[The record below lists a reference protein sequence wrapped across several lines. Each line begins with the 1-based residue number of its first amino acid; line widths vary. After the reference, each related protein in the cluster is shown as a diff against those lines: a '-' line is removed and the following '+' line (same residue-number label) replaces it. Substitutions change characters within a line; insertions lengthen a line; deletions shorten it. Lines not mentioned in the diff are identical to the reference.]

1 MWKWH
6 IKYFIMEK
14 LLKFD
19 FEEERLMENYS
30 ADKIR
35 NIALFGHVGS
45 GKTTL
50 AEAILFYTK
59 AVSRQGRITDG
70 NTTMDYDPE
79 EIKRQMSV
87 SLSVACCEY
96 KGSKINIIDTPGDF
110 DFLGEEMS
118 GIRIADSGVIM
129 ISAKG
134 GTSVGSQKAVR
145 LLDDKKV
152 PYLFFVNRMDEPN
165 ADFEGVVSRMT
176 DRYGDSVI
184 PLSFPIMKDGKM
196 TGIVD
201 VMNRKAFS
209 INEKTG
215 AFEEFEL
222 PSEYT
227 DRVDELQDRVNQV
240 VAVADENLMEKYFS
254 GEPFTEDEFRHG
266 VHVGFREGKLHPV
279 YCGSAFMNW
288 GIDFLLNC
296 IAKDTPP
303 AGKKPALTATLPSGG
318 TQEITCKIE
327 EPMAA
332 FIFKTISDP
341 FVGKI
346 SIFKVNA
353 GTLRANSTVY
363 NATKG
368 REERIGG
375 LFFLRGKEQI
385 ATDKVTAGDIGA
397 ASKLVDAD
405 TNDTLCDRARILEMP
420 KIKFPSTCLS
430 KSIVPKKKGD
440 EDKIMTGLAK
450 LADGARCFRVETDP
464 ETKQMVLSGIGDM
477 QLNVLVSQLK
487 TRYNI
492 DCDLEPLKVPY
503 RETIRKKVKVQGK
516 HKKQSGGHGQ
526 YGDVWIEF
534 EPNPESE
541 ALVFEEKVFGGAV
554 PKNFFPAVE
563 KGLQESVQSGIL
575 AGYPVVNLKATL
587 VDGSYHDVDS
597 SEMAFKIA
605 ANLAF
610 KAGMAAADP
619 IILEPISKAEIHV
632 PEDKQ
637 GDIMGD
643 LNKRRARIV
652 GIDADDQGSVIHCAV
667 PSAEMLDYATDL
679 KSMTQGRG
687 WFVLSHARYEPAP
700 NDVAQKVIA
709 AAKAEQE

>member
-1 MWKWH
+1 
-6 IKYFIMEK
+6 MEI
-14 LLKFD
+14 
-19 FEEERLMENYS
+19 YS

-50 AEAILFYTK
+50 AEAILYYTK
-59 AVSRQGRITDG
+59 AINRQGKIVDG
-70 NTTMDYDPE
+70 NTTLDYDPE

-134 GTSVGSQKAVR
+134 GTSVGSEKAIR
-145 LLDDKKV
+145 LLNGKKV
-152 PYLFFVNRMDEPN
+152 PFLFFMNRMDEPN
-165 ADFEGVVSRMT
+165 ADFEAVAARMME
-176 DRYGDSVI
+176 RYGSSVI
-184 PLSFPIMKDGKM
+184 PLSFPIMKDGQM

-209 INEKTG
+209 IDKATGKFIEYPLPEEYNE
-215 AFEEFEL
+215 
-222 PSEYT
+222 
-227 DRVDELQDRVNQV
+227 RVDELQNKVNEV
-240 VAVADENLMEKYFS
+240 VAEADDALMEKFFA

-266 VHVGFREGKLHPV
+266 VHAGFREGKLHPI
-279 YCGSAFMNW
+279 YCGSAYMNW

-296 IAKDTPP
+296 ISKDTPP
-303 AGKKPALTATLPSGG
+303 AGKKPALEATLPDGS
-318 TQEITCKIE
+318 TQMVGCSIDD
-327 EPMAA
+327 PLAA
-332 FIFKTISDP
+332 FIFKTITDP

-368 REERIGG
+368 KDERIGG
-375 LFFLRGKEQI
+375 LFYLRGKEQI

-397 ASKLVDAD
+397 AAKLANSD
-405 TNDTLCDRARILEMP
+405 TNDTLCDKARILEMP
-420 KIKFPSTCLS
+420 KIKFPTPVLS
-430 KSIVPKKKGD
+430 KSIVPDKKGE
-440 EDKIMTGLAK
+440 EDKIITGLTK
-450 LADGARCFRVETDP
+450 LADEDRCFKVETNP
-464 ETKQMVLSGIGDM
+464 ETKQMVLSGLGDM
-477 QLNVLVSQLK
+477 QLKVLISKLKSVYNVNCTLDAP
-487 TRYNI
+487 R
-492 DCDLEPLKVPY
+492 VPY
-503 RETIRKKVKVQGK
+503 REAIRKKVKVQGK

-526 YGDVWIEF
+526 YGDVWVEF
-534 EPNPESE
+534 EPNYDSE
-541 ALVFEEKVFGGAV
+541 ELVFEEKVFGGAV
-554 PKNFFPAVE
+554 PKNYFPAVE
-563 KGLQESVQSGIL
+563 KGLQDSVKKGVL

-587 VDGSYHDVDS
+587 VDGSYHPVDS

-610 KAGMAAADP
+610 KAGMTAASP
-619 IILEPISKAEIHV
+619 VLLEPISKVEVHI

-643 LNKRRARIV
+643 MNKRRGRIM
-652 GIDADDQGSVIHCAV
+652 GIDADEFGSVVNAEV
-667 PSAEMLDYATDL
+667 PTAEMLEYATDL

-687 WFVLSHARYEPAP
+687 WFAMEHVRYEPAP
-700 NDVAQKVIA
+700 DEIAQKVIA
-709 AAKAEQE
+709 EAKVEEDS

>member
-1 MWKWH
+1 
-6 IKYFIMEK
+6 MEK
-14 LLKFD
+14 
-19 FEEERLMENYS
+19 YS

-50 AEAILFYTK
+50 AEAILYYTK
-59 AVSRQGRITDG
+59 AINRQGRINDG
-70 NTTMDYDPE
+70 NTTLDYDPE

-87 SLSVACCEY
+87 GLSVACCEY

-134 GTSVGSQKAVR
+134 GTSVGSEKAIR
-145 LLDDKKV
+145 LLNGKKV
-152 PYLFFVNRMDEPN
+152 PFLFFMNRMDEPN
-165 ADFEGVVSRMT
+165 ADFEAVASRMME
-176 DRYGDSVI
+176 RYGSSVI
-184 PLSFPIMKDGKM
+184 PLSFPIMEDGKM

-209 INEKTG
+209 IDKATG
-215 AFEEFEL
+215 KFVEYPLPEE
-222 PSEYT
+222 YNA
-227 DRVDELQDRVNQV
+227 RVDELQEKVNEV
-240 VAVADENLMEKYFS
+240 VAEADEELMEKYFA
-254 GEPFTEDEFRHG
+254 GEKFTEDEFRHG
-266 VHVGFREGKLHPV
+266 VHAGFREGKLHPI
-279 YCGSAFMNW
+279 YCGSAYMNW

-296 IAKDTPP
+296 ISKDTPP
-303 AGKKPALTATLPSGG
+303 AGKKPALEATLPDGS
-318 TQEITCKIE
+318 TQPLACSIDD
-327 EPMAA
+327 PLAA
-332 FIFKTISDP
+332 FCFKTISDP

-368 REERIGG
+368 KDERIGG
-375 LFFLRGKEQI
+375 LFYLKGKEQI
-385 ATDKVTAGDIGA
+385 TTDCITAGDIGA
-397 ASKLVDAD
+397 ASKLSNTD
-405 TNDTLCDRARILEMP
+405 TNDTICDRARILELP
-420 KIKFPSTCLS
+420 KIKFPQPCLS
-430 KSIVPKKKGD
+430 KSIVPTKKGD
-440 EDKIMTGLAK
+440 EDKIISGLTK
-450 LADGARCFRVETDP
+450 LADEDHCFTVETNP

-477 QLNVLVSQLK
+477 QLKVLVSQLK
-487 TRYNI
+487 NKYNV
-492 DCDLEPLKVPY
+492 DCELGEPKVPY
-503 RETIRKKVKVQGK
+503 REAIRKKVKVQGK

-534 EPNPESE
+534 EPNAETE
-541 ALVFEEKVFGGAV
+541 DLVFEEKVFGGAV

-563 KGLQESVQSGIL
+563 KGLQESVKKGIL

-610 KAGMAAADP
+610 KAGMAAANP
-619 IILEPISKAEIHV
+619 VLLEPISKVEVHI

-643 LNKRRARIV
+643 LNKRRGRIM
-652 GIDADDQGSVIHCAV
+652 GIDADELGSVVNAEV
-667 PSAEMLDYATDL
+667 PTAEMLEYATDL

-687 WFVLSHARYEPAP
+687 WFAMSHVRYEAAP
-700 NDVAQKVIA
+700 PEVADKVIA
-709 AAKAEQE
+709 ASNVEEE

>member
-397 ASKLVDAD
+397 ASKLADAD

-450 LADGARCFRVETDP
+450 LADGDRCFRVETDP

-487 TRYNI
+487 ARYNI
-492 DCDLEPLKVPY
+492 DCELEPLKVPY

-534 EPNPESE
+534 EPSDSE
-541 ALVFEEKVFGGAV
+541 ELIFEEKVFGGAV
-554 PKNFFPAVE
+554 PKNFFPAVQ
-563 KGLQESVQSGIL
+563 KGLEEAVKKGVL

-605 ANLAF
+605 ASLAF
-610 KAGMAAADP
+610 KAGMEAGNP
-619 IILEPISKAEIHV
+619 MLLEPYSTVGVHI

-643 LNKRRARIV
+643 MSKRRGRIMGYGTDEDGATV
-652 GIDADDQGSVIHCAV
+652 VSCEV
-667 PSAEMLDYATDL
+667 PTAEMANYATDL

-687 WFVLSHARYEPAP
+687 WFTIEHVRYEMAP
-700 NDVAQKVIA
+700 PEVAEKVIA
-709 AAKAEQE
+709 ESKAEED

>member
-1 MWKWH
+1 
-6 IKYFIMEK
+6 
-14 LLKFD
+14 
-19 FEEERLMENYS
+19 MENYS

-59 AVSRQGRITDG
+59 AINRQGRINDG
-70 NTTMDYDPE
+70 NTTLDYDPE

-134 GTSVGSQKAVR
+134 GTSVGSEKAIR
-145 LLDDKKV
+145 LLNGKKV
-152 PYLFFVNRMDEPN
+152 PFLFFMNRMDEPN
-165 ADFEGVVSRMT
+165 ADFEAVAARMME
-176 DRYGDSVI
+176 RYGPSVI
-184 PLSFPIMKDGKM
+184 PLSFPIMEDGKM

-209 INEKTG
+209 IDKATGKFIEYPLPEQYNE
-215 AFEEFEL
+215 
-222 PSEYT
+222 
-227 DRVDELQDRVNQV
+227 RVDELQEKVNEV
-240 VAVADENLMEKYFS
+240 VAEADDALMEKFFA
-254 GEPFTEDEFRHG
+254 GEKFTEDEFRHG
-266 VHVGFREGKLHPV
+266 VHAGFREGKLHPI
-279 YCGSAFMNW
+279 YCGSAYMNW
-288 GIDFLLNC
+288 GVDFLLNC
-296 IAKDTPP
+296 ISKDTPP
-303 AGKKPALTATLPSGG
+303 AGKKPALEATLPDGS
-318 TQEITCKIE
+318 TQMVSCSIDD
-327 EPMAA
+327 PLAA
-332 FIFKTISDP
+332 FCFKTISDP

-368 REERIGG
+368 KDERIGG
-375 LFFLRGKEQI
+375 LFFLKGKEQI
-385 ATDKVTAGDIGA
+385 TTDCITAGDIGA
-397 ASKLVDAD
+397 ASKLANTD
-405 TNDTLCDRARILEMP
+405 TNDTICDRARILEMP
-420 KIKFPSTCLS
+420 KIKFPQPCLS
-430 KSIVPKKKGD
+430 KSIVPLKKGD
-440 EDKIMTGLAK
+440 EDKIISGLSK
-450 LADGARCFRVETDP
+450 LADEDHCFTVETNP

-477 QLNVLVSQLK
+477 QLKVLVSQLK
-487 TRYNI
+487 NKYNVE
-492 DCDLEPLKVPY
+492 CELAEPKVPY
-503 RETIRKKVKVQGK
+503 REAIRKKVKVQGK

-534 EPNPESE
+534 EPNPKSE
-541 ALVFEEKVFGGAV
+541 DLVFEEKVFGGAV

-563 KGLQESVQSGIL
+563 KGLQESIKKGVL

-610 KAGMAAADP
+610 KAGMTQGNP
-619 IILEPISKAEIHV
+619 VLLEPISKVEVHI
-632 PEDKQ
+632 PEEKQ

-643 LNKRRARIV
+643 LNKRRGRIM
-652 GIDADDQGSVIHCAV
+652 GIDADELGSVVNAEV
-667 PSAEMLDYATDL
+667 PTAEMLDYATDL

-687 WFVLSHARYEPAP
+687 WFAMSHVRYEAAP
-700 NDVAQKVIA
+700 PEVAEKVIA
-709 AAKAEQE
+709 ASNVEEE

>member
-1 MWKWH
+1 
-6 IKYFIMEK
+6 
-14 LLKFD
+14 
-19 FEEERLMENYS
+19 MENYS

-50 AEAILFYTK
+50 AEAILYYTK
-59 AVSRQGRITDG
+59 AINRQGRISDG
-70 NTTMDYDPE
+70 NTTLDYDPE

-87 SLSVACCEY
+87 GLSVACCEY

-134 GTSVGSQKAVR
+134 GTSVGSEKAIR
-145 LLDDKKV
+145 LLNGKKV
-152 PYLFFVNRMDEPN
+152 PFLFFMNRMDEPN
-165 ADFEGVVSRMT
+165 ADFEAVAARMME
-176 DRYGDSVI
+176 RYGSSVI
-184 PLSFPIMKDGKM
+184 PLSFPIMEDGKM

-209 INEKTG
+209 IDKATGKFVEYPLPEKYN
-215 AFEEFEL
+215 A
-222 PSEYT
+222 
-227 DRVDELQDRVNQV
+227 RVDELQEKVNEV
-240 VAVADENLMEKYFS
+240 VAEADDELMEKFFA
-254 GEPFTEDEFRHG
+254 GEKFTEDEFRHG
-266 VHVGFREGKLHPV
+266 VHAGFREGKLHPI
-279 YCGSAFMNW
+279 YCGSAYMNW
-288 GIDFLLNC
+288 GVDFLLNC
-296 IAKDTPP
+296 ISKDTPP
-303 AGKKPALTATLPSGG
+303 AGKKPALEATLPDGS
-318 TQEITCKIE
+318 TQMVSCSIDD
-327 EPMAA
+327 PLAA
-332 FIFKTISDP
+332 FCFKTISDP

-368 REERIGG
+368 KDERIGG
-375 LFFLRGKEQI
+375 LFFLKGKEQI
-385 ATDKVTAGDIGA
+385 STDCITAGDIGA
-397 ASKLVDAD
+397 ASKLSNTD
-405 TNDTLCDRARILEMP
+405 TNDTICDRARILEMP
-420 KIKFPSTCLS
+420 KIKFPQPCLS
-430 KSIVPKKKGD
+430 KSIVPTKKGD
-440 EDKIMTGLAK
+440 EDKIISGLTK
-450 LADGARCFRVETDP
+450 LADEDHCFTVETNP

-477 QLNVLVSQLK
+477 QLKVLVSQLK
-487 TRYNI
+487 NKYNV
-492 DCDLEPLKVPY
+492 DCELGEPKVPY
-503 RETIRKKVKVQGK
+503 REAIRKKVKVQGK

-534 EPNPESE
+534 EPNAETE
-541 ALVFEEKVFGGAV
+541 DLVFEEKVFGGAV

-563 KGLQESVQSGIL
+563 KGLQESVKKGIL

-610 KAGMAAADP
+610 KAGMAAANP
-619 IILEPISKAEIHV
+619 VLLEPISKVEVHI

-643 LNKRRARIV
+643 LNKRRGRIM
-652 GIDADDQGSVIHCAV
+652 GIDADELGSVVNAEV
-667 PSAEMLDYATDL
+667 PTAEMLEYATDL

-687 WFVLSHARYEPAP
+687 WFAMSHVRYEAAP
-700 NDVAQKVIA
+700 PEVAEKVIA
-709 AAKAEQE
+709 SSNVEEE

>member
-1 MWKWH
+1 
-6 IKYFIMEK
+6 
-14 LLKFD
+14 
-19 FEEERLMENYS
+19 MENYS

-50 AEAILFYTK
+50 AEAILYYTK
-59 AVSRQGRITDG
+59 AINRQGRINDG
-70 NTTMDYDPE
+70 NTTLDYDPE

-87 SLSVACCEY
+87 GLSVACCEY

-134 GTSVGSQKAVR
+134 GTSVGSEKAIR
-145 LLDDKKV
+145 LLNGKKV
-152 PYLFFVNRMDEPN
+152 PFLFFMNRMDEPN
-165 ADFEGVVSRMT
+165 ADFEAVAARMME
-176 DRYGDSVI
+176 RYGSSVI
-184 PLSFPIMKDGKM
+184 PLSFPIMEDGKM

-209 INEKTG
+209 IDKATG
-215 AFEEFEL
+215 KFVEYPL
-222 PSEYT
+222 PEQYNA
-227 DRVDELQDRVNQV
+227 RVDELQEKVNEV
-240 VAVADENLMEKYFS
+240 VAEADDELMEKFFA
-254 GEPFTEDEFRHG
+254 GEKFTEDEFRHG
-266 VHVGFREGKLHPV
+266 VHAGFREGKLHPI
-279 YCGSAFMNW
+279 YCGSAYMNW
-288 GIDFLLNC
+288 GVDFLLNC
-296 IAKDTPP
+296 ISKDTPP
-303 AGKKPALTATLPSGG
+303 AGKKPALEATLPDGS
-318 TQEITCKIE
+318 TQMVSCSIDD
-327 EPMAA
+327 PLAA
-332 FIFKTISDP
+332 FCFKTISDP

-368 REERIGG
+368 KDERIGG
-375 LFFLRGKEQI
+375 LFFLKGKEQI
-385 ATDKVTAGDIGA
+385 STDCITAGDIGA
-397 ASKLVDAD
+397 ASKLSNTD
-405 TNDTLCDRARILEMP
+405 TNDTICDRARILEMP
-420 KIKFPSTCLS
+420 KIKFPHPCLS
-430 KSIVPKKKGD
+430 KSIVPAKKGD
-440 EDKIMTGLAK
+440 EDKIISGLTK
-450 LADGARCFRVETDP
+450 LADEDHCFTVETNP

-477 QLNVLVSQLK
+477 QLKVLVSQLK
-487 TRYNI
+487 NKYNV
-492 DCDLEPLKVPY
+492 DCELGEPKVPY
-503 RETIRKKVKVQGK
+503 REAIRKKVKVQGK

-534 EPNPESE
+534 EPNAETE
-541 ALVFEEKVFGGAV
+541 DLVFEEKVFGGAV

-563 KGLQESVQSGIL
+563 KGLQESVKKGIL

-610 KAGMAAADP
+610 KAGMAAANP
-619 IILEPISKAEIHV
+619 VLLEPISKVEVHI

-643 LNKRRARIV
+643 LNKRRGRIM
-652 GIDADDQGSVIHCAV
+652 GIDADELGSVVNAEV
-667 PSAEMLDYATDL
+667 PTAEMLEYATDL

-687 WFVLSHARYEPAP
+687 WFAMSHVRYEAAP
-700 NDVAQKVIA
+700 PEVAEKVIA
-709 AAKAEQE
+709 SSNVEEE

>member
-1 MWKWH
+1 
-6 IKYFIMEK
+6 
-14 LLKFD
+14 
-19 FEEERLMENYS
+19 MENYS

-50 AEAILFYTK
+50 AEAILYYTK
-59 AVSRQGRITDG
+59 AINRQGRINDG
-70 NTTMDYDPE
+70 NTTLDYDPE

-87 SLSVACCEY
+87 GLSVACCEY

-134 GTSVGSQKAVR
+134 GTSVGSEKAIR
-145 LLDDKKV
+145 LLNGKKV
-152 PYLFFVNRMDEPN
+152 PFLFFMNRMDEPN
-165 ADFEGVVSRMT
+165 ADFEAVAARMME
-176 DRYGDSVI
+176 RYGPSVI
-184 PLSFPIMKDGKM
+184 PLSFPIMEDGKM

-209 INEKTG
+209 IDKATGKFVEYPLPEKYN
-215 AFEEFEL
+215 A
-222 PSEYT
+222 
-227 DRVDELQDRVNQV
+227 RVDELQEKVNEV
-240 VAVADENLMEKYFS
+240 VAEADDELMEKFFA
-254 GEPFTEDEFRHG
+254 GEKFTEDEFRHG
-266 VHVGFREGKLHPV
+266 VHAGFREGKLHPI
-279 YCGSAFMNW
+279 YCGSAYMNW
-288 GIDFLLNC
+288 GVDFLLNC
-296 IAKDTPP
+296 ISKDTPP
-303 AGKKPALTATLPSGG
+303 AGKKPALEATLPDGS
-318 TQEITCKIE
+318 TQMVSCSIDD
-327 EPMAA
+327 PLAA
-332 FIFKTISDP
+332 FCFKTISDP

-368 REERIGG
+368 KDERIGG
-375 LFFLRGKEQI
+375 LFFLKGKEQI
-385 ATDKVTAGDIGA
+385 STDCITAGDIGA
-397 ASKLVDAD
+397 ASKLSNTD
-405 TNDTLCDRARILEMP
+405 TNDTICDRARILEMP
-420 KIKFPSTCLS
+420 KIKFPQPCLS
-430 KSIVPKKKGD
+430 KSIVPTKKGD
-440 EDKIMTGLAK
+440 EDKIISGLTK
-450 LADGARCFRVETDP
+450 LADEDHCFTVETNP

-477 QLNVLVSQLK
+477 QLKVLVSQLK
-487 TRYNI
+487 NKYNV
-492 DCDLEPLKVPY
+492 DCELGEPKVPY
-503 RETIRKKVKVQGK
+503 REAIRKKVKVQGK

-534 EPNPESE
+534 EPNAETE
-541 ALVFEEKVFGGAV
+541 DLVFEEKVFGGAV

-563 KGLQESVQSGIL
+563 KGLQESVKKGIL

-610 KAGMAAADP
+610 KAGMAAANP
-619 IILEPISKAEIHV
+619 VLLEPISKVEVHI

-643 LNKRRARIV
+643 LNKRRGRIM
-652 GIDADDQGSVIHCAV
+652 GIDADELGSVVNAEV
-667 PSAEMLDYATDL
+667 PTAEMLEYATDL

-687 WFVLSHARYEPAP
+687 WFAMSHVRYEAAP
-700 NDVAQKVIA
+700 PEVAEKVIA
-709 AAKAEQE
+709 SSNVEEE

>member
-1 MWKWH
+1 
-6 IKYFIMEK
+6 
-14 LLKFD
+14 
-19 FEEERLMENYS
+19 MENYS

-50 AEAILFYTK
+50 AEAILYYTK
-59 AVSRQGRITDG
+59 AINRQGRINDG
-70 NTTMDYDPE
+70 NTTLDYDPE

-87 SLSVACCEY
+87 GLSVACCEY

-134 GTSVGSQKAVR
+134 GTSVGSEKAIR
-145 LLDDKKV
+145 LLNGKKV
-152 PYLFFVNRMDEPN
+152 PFLFFMNRMDEPN
-165 ADFEGVVSRMT
+165 ADFEAVAARMME
-176 DRYGDSVI
+176 RYGSSVI
-184 PLSFPIMKDGKM
+184 PLSFPIMEDGKM

-209 INEKTG
+209 IDKATGKFVEYPLPEQYNE
-215 AFEEFEL
+215 
-222 PSEYT
+222 
-227 DRVDELQDRVNQV
+227 RVDELQEKVNEV
-240 VAVADENLMEKYFS
+240 VAEADDELMEKFFA
-254 GEPFTEDEFRHG
+254 GEKFTEDEFRHG
-266 VHVGFREGKLHPV
+266 VHAGFREGKLHPI
-279 YCGSAFMNW
+279 YCGSAYMNW

-296 IAKDTPP
+296 ISKDTPP
-303 AGKKPALTATLPSGG
+303 AGKKPALEATLPDGS
-318 TQEITCKIE
+318 TRPLACSIDD
-327 EPMAA
+327 PLAA
-332 FIFKTISDP
+332 FCFKTISDP

-368 REERIGG
+368 KDERIGG
-375 LFFLRGKEQI
+375 LFFLKGKEQI
-385 ATDKVTAGDIGA
+385 STDCITAGDIGA
-397 ASKLVDAD
+397 ASKLSNTD
-405 TNDTLCDRARILEMP
+405 TNDTICDRARIVELP
-420 KIKFPSTCLS
+420 KIKFPQPCLS
-430 KSIVPKKKGD
+430 KSIVPTKKGD
-440 EDKIMTGLAK
+440 EDKIISGLTK
-450 LADGARCFRVETDP
+450 LADEDHCFTVETNP

-477 QLNVLVSQLK
+477 QLKVLVSQLK
-487 TRYNI
+487 NKYNV
-492 DCDLEPLKVPY
+492 DCELGEPKVPY
-503 RETIRKKVKVQGK
+503 REAIRKKVKVQGK

-534 EPNPESE
+534 EPNAETE
-541 ALVFEEKVFGGAV
+541 DLVFEEKVFGGAV

-563 KGLQESVQSGIL
+563 KGLQESVKKGIL

-610 KAGMAAADP
+610 KAGMAAANP
-619 IILEPISKAEIHV
+619 VLLEPISKVEVHI

-643 LNKRRARIV
+643 LNKRRGRIM
-652 GIDADDQGSVIHCAV
+652 GIDADELGSVVNAEV
-667 PSAEMLDYATDL
+667 PTAEMLEYATDL

-687 WFVLSHARYEPAP
+687 WFAMSHVRYEAAP
-700 NDVAQKVIA
+700 PEVADKVIA
-709 AAKAEQE
+709 SSNVEEE

>member
-1 MWKWH
+1 
-6 IKYFIMEK
+6 MEK
-14 LLKFD
+14 
-19 FEEERLMENYS
+19 YS

-50 AEAILFYTK
+50 AEAILYYTK
-59 AVSRQGRITDG
+59 AINRQGRINDG
-70 NTTMDYDPE
+70 NTTLDYDPE

-87 SLSVACCEY
+87 GLSVACCEY

-134 GTSVGSQKAVR
+134 GTSVGSEKAIR
-145 LLDDKKV
+145 LLNGKKV
-152 PYLFFVNRMDEPN
+152 PFLFFMNRMDEPN
-165 ADFEGVVSRMT
+165 ADFEAVASRMME
-176 DRYGDSVI
+176 RYGSSVI
-184 PLSFPIMKDGKM
+184 PLSFPIMEDGKM

-209 INEKTG
+209 IDKATG
-215 AFEEFEL
+215 KFVEYPLPEE
-222 PSEYT
+222 YNA
-227 DRVDELQDRVNQV
+227 RVDELQEKVNEV
-240 VAVADENLMEKYFS
+240 VAEADEELMEKYFA
-254 GEPFTEDEFRHG
+254 GEKFTEDEFRHG
-266 VHVGFREGKLHPV
+266 VHAGFREGKLHPI
-279 YCGSAFMNW
+279 YCGSAYMNW

-296 IAKDTPP
+296 ISKDTPP
-303 AGKKPALTATLPSGG
+303 AGKKPALEATLPDGS
-318 TQEITCKIE
+318 TQPLSCSIDD
-327 EPMAA
+327 PLAA
-332 FIFKTISDP
+332 FCFKTISDP

-368 REERIGG
+368 KDERIGG
-375 LFFLRGKEQI
+375 LFYLKGKEQI
-385 ATDKVTAGDIGA
+385 TTDCITAGDIGA
-397 ASKLVDAD
+397 ASKLSNTD
-405 TNDTLCDRARILEMP
+405 TNDTICDRARIVELP
-420 KIKFPSTCLS
+420 KIKFPQPCLS
-430 KSIVPKKKGD
+430 KSIVPTKKGD
-440 EDKIMTGLAK
+440 EDKIISGLTK
-450 LADGARCFRVETDP
+450 LADEDHCFTVETNP

-477 QLNVLVSQLK
+477 QLKVLVSQLK
-487 TRYNI
+487 NKYNV
-492 DCDLEPLKVPY
+492 DCELGEPKVPY
-503 RETIRKKVKVQGK
+503 REAIRKKVKVQGK

-534 EPNPESE
+534 EPNPETE
-541 ALVFEEKVFGGAV
+541 DLVFEEKVFGGAV

-563 KGLQESVQSGIL
+563 KGLQESVKKGIL

-610 KAGMAAADP
+610 KAGMAAANP
-619 IILEPISKAEIHV
+619 VLLEPISKVEVHI
-632 PEDKQ
+632 PEEKQ

-643 LNKRRARIV
+643 LNKRRGRIM
-652 GIDADDQGSVIHCAV
+652 GIDADELGSVVNAEV
-667 PSAEMLDYATDL
+667 PTAEMLEYATDL

-687 WFVLSHARYEPAP
+687 WFAMSHVRYEAAP
-700 NDVAQKVIA
+700 PEVADKVIA
-709 AAKAEQE
+709 ASNVEEE

>member
-1 MWKWH
+1 
-6 IKYFIMEK
+6 
-14 LLKFD
+14 
-19 FEEERLMENYS
+19 MENYS

-59 AVSRQGRITDG
+59 AINRQGRINDG
-70 NTTMDYDPE
+70 NTTLDYDPE

-134 GTSVGSQKAVR
+134 GTSVGSEKAIR
-145 LLDDKKV
+145 LLNGKKV
-152 PYLFFVNRMDEPN
+152 PFLFFMNRMDEPN
-165 ADFEGVVSRMT
+165 ADFEAVAARMME
-176 DRYGDSVI
+176 RYGPSVI
-184 PLSFPIMKDGKM
+184 PLSFPIMEDGKM

-209 INEKTG
+209 IDKATGKFIEYPLPEQYNE
-215 AFEEFEL
+215 
-222 PSEYT
+222 
-227 DRVDELQDRVNQV
+227 RVDELQEKVNEV
-240 VAVADENLMEKYFS
+240 VAEADDALMEKFFA
-254 GEPFTEDEFRHG
+254 GEKFTEDEFRHG
-266 VHVGFREGKLHPV
+266 VHAGFREGKLHPI
-279 YCGSAFMNW
+279 YCGSAYMNW
-288 GIDFLLNC
+288 GVDFLLNC
-296 IAKDTPP
+296 ISKDTPP
-303 AGKKPALTATLPSGG
+303 AGKKPALEATLPDGS
-318 TQEITCKIE
+318 TQMVSCSIDD
-327 EPMAA
+327 PLAA
-332 FIFKTISDP
+332 FCFKTISDP

-368 REERIGG
+368 KDERIGG
-375 LFFLRGKEQI
+375 LFFLKGKEQI
-385 ATDKVTAGDIGA
+385 TTDCITAGDIGA
-397 ASKLVDAD
+397 ASKLANTD
-405 TNDTLCDRARILEMP
+405 TNDTICDRARILEMP
-420 KIKFPSTCLS
+420 KIKFPQPCLS
-430 KSIVPKKKGD
+430 KSIVPLKKGD
-440 EDKIMTGLAK
+440 EDKIISGLSK
-450 LADGARCFRVETDP
+450 LADEDHCFTVETNP

-477 QLNVLVSQLK
+477 QLKVLVSQLK
-487 TRYNI
+487 NKYNVE
-492 DCDLEPLKVPY
+492 CELAEPKVPY
-503 RETIRKKVKVQGK
+503 REAIRKKVKVQGK

-541 ALVFEEKVFGGAV
+541 DLVFEEKVFGGAV

-563 KGLQESVQSGIL
+563 KGLQESVKKGIL

-610 KAGMAAADP
+610 KAGMAAANP
-619 IILEPISKAEIHV
+619 VLLEPISKVEVHI

-643 LNKRRARIV
+643 LNKRRGRIM
-652 GIDADDQGSVIHCAV
+652 GIDADELGSVVNAEV
-667 PSAEMLDYATDL
+667 PTAEMLEYATDL

-687 WFVLSHARYEPAP
+687 WFAMSHVRYEAAP
-700 NDVAQKVIA
+700 PEVAEKVIA
-709 AAKAEQE
+709 SSNVEEE

>member
-1 MWKWH
+1 
-6 IKYFIMEK
+6 
-14 LLKFD
+14 
-19 FEEERLMENYS
+19 MENYS

-50 AEAILFYTK
+50 AEAILYYTK
-59 AVSRQGRITDG
+59 AINRQGRITDG
-70 NTTMDYDPE
+70 NTTLDYDPE

-87 SLSVACCEY
+87 GLSVACCEY

-134 GTSVGSQKAVR
+134 GTSVGSEKAIR
-145 LLDDKKV
+145 LLNGKKV
-152 PYLFFVNRMDEPN
+152 PFLFFMNRMDEPN
-165 ADFEGVVSRMT
+165 ADFEAVAARMME
-176 DRYGDSVI
+176 RYGPSVI
-184 PLSFPIMKDGKM
+184 PLSFPIMEDGKM

-209 INEKTG
+209 IDKATG
-215 AFEEFEL
+215 KFVEYPLPEE
-222 PSEYT
+222 YNA
-227 DRVDELQDRVNQV
+227 RVDELQEKVNEV
-240 VAVADENLMEKYFS
+240 VAEADDELMEKFFA
-254 GEPFTEDEFRHG
+254 GEKFTEDEFRHG
-266 VHVGFREGKLHPV
+266 VHAGFREGKLHPI
-279 YCGSAFMNW
+279 YCGSAYMNW
-288 GIDFLLNC
+288 GVDFLLNC
-296 IAKDTPP
+296 ISKDTPP
-303 AGKKPALTATLPSGG
+303 AGKKPALEATLPDGS
-318 TQEITCKIE
+318 TQMVSCSIDD
-327 EPMAA
+327 PLAA
-332 FIFKTISDP
+332 FCFKTISDP

-368 REERIGG
+368 KDERIGG
-375 LFFLRGKEQI
+375 LFFLKGKEQI
-385 ATDKVTAGDIGA
+385 STDCITAGDIGA
-397 ASKLVDAD
+397 ASKLSNTD
-405 TNDTLCDRARILEMP
+405 TNDTICDRARILEMP
-420 KIKFPSTCLS
+420 KIKFPQPCLS
-430 KSIVPKKKGD
+430 KSIIPTKKGD
-440 EDKIMTGLAK
+440 EDKIISGLTK
-450 LADGARCFRVETDP
+450 LADEDHCFTVETNP

-477 QLNVLVSQLK
+477 QLKVLVSQLK
-487 TRYNI
+487 NKYNV
-492 DCDLEPLKVPY
+492 DCELGEPKVPY
-503 RETIRKKVKVQGK
+503 REAIRKKVKVQGK

-534 EPNPESE
+534 EPNAETE
-541 ALVFEEKVFGGAV
+541 DLVFEEKVFGGAV

-563 KGLQESVQSGIL
+563 KGLQESVKKGIL

-610 KAGMAAADP
+610 KAGMAAANP
-619 IILEPISKAEIHV
+619 VLLEPISKVEVHI

-643 LNKRRARIV
+643 LNKRRGRIM
-652 GIDADDQGSVIHCAV
+652 GIDADELGSVVNAEV
-667 PSAEMLDYATDL
+667 PTAEMLEYATDL

-687 WFVLSHARYEPAP
+687 WFAMSHVRYEAAP
-700 NDVAQKVIA
+700 PEVADKVIA
-709 AAKAEQE
+709 ASNVEED

>member
-1 MWKWH
+1 
-6 IKYFIMEK
+6 
-14 LLKFD
+14 
-19 FEEERLMENYS
+19 MENYS

-50 AEAILFYTK
+50 AEAILYYTK
-59 AVSRQGRITDG
+59 AINRQGRINDG
-70 NTTMDYDPE
+70 NTTLDYDPE

-87 SLSVACCEY
+87 GLSVACCEY

-134 GTSVGSQKAVR
+134 GTSVGSEKAIR
-145 LLDDKKV
+145 LLNGKKV
-152 PYLFFVNRMDEPN
+152 PFLFFMNRMDEPN
-165 ADFEGVVSRMT
+165 ADFEAVAARMME
-176 DRYGDSVI
+176 RYGSSVI
-184 PLSFPIMKDGKM
+184 PLSFPIMEDGKM

-209 INEKTG
+209 IDKATGKFVEYPLPEQYNE
-215 AFEEFEL
+215 
-222 PSEYT
+222 
-227 DRVDELQDRVNQV
+227 RVDELQEKVNEV
-240 VAVADENLMEKYFS
+240 VAEADDALMEKFFA
-254 GEPFTEDEFRHG
+254 GEKFTEDEFRHG
-266 VHVGFREGKLHPV
+266 VHAGFREGKLHPI
-279 YCGSAFMNW
+279 YCGSAYMNW
-288 GIDFLLNC
+288 GVDFLLNC
-296 IAKDTPP
+296 ISKDTPP
-303 AGKKPALTATLPSGG
+303 AGKKPALEATLPDGS
-318 TQEITCKIE
+318 TLPLACSIDD
-327 EPMAA
+327 PLAA
-332 FIFKTISDP
+332 FCFKTISDP

-368 REERIGG
+368 KDERIGG
-375 LFFLRGKEQI
+375 LFFLKGKEQI
-385 ATDKVTAGDIGA
+385 STDCITAGDIGA
-397 ASKLVDAD
+397 ASKLSNTD
-405 TNDTLCDRARILEMP
+405 TNDTICDRARIVELP
-420 KIKFPSTCLS
+420 KIKFPQPCLS
-430 KSIVPKKKGD
+430 KSIVPTKKGD
-440 EDKIMTGLAK
+440 EDKIISGLTK
-450 LADGARCFRVETDP
+450 LADEDHCFTVETNP

-477 QLNVLVSQLK
+477 QLKVLVSQLK
-487 TRYNI
+487 NKYNV
-492 DCDLEPLKVPY
+492 DCELGEPKVPY
-503 RETIRKKVKVQGK
+503 REAIRKKVKVQGK

-534 EPNPESE
+534 EPNAETE
-541 ALVFEEKVFGGAV
+541 DLVFEEKVFGGAV

-563 KGLQESVQSGIL
+563 KGLQESVKKGIL

-610 KAGMAAADP
+610 KAGMAAANP
-619 IILEPISKAEIHV
+619 VLLEPISKVEVHI

-643 LNKRRARIV
+643 LNKRRGRIM
-652 GIDADDQGSVIHCAV
+652 GIDADELGSVVNAEV
-667 PSAEMLDYATDL
+667 PTAEMLEYATDL

-687 WFVLSHARYEPAP
+687 WFAMSHVRYEAAP
-700 NDVAQKVIA
+700 PEVADKVIA
-709 AAKAEQE
+709 SSNVEEE

>member
-1 MWKWH
+1 
-6 IKYFIMEK
+6 
-14 LLKFD
+14 
-19 FEEERLMENYS
+19 MENYS

-50 AEAILFYTK
+50 AEAILYYTK
-59 AVSRQGRITDG
+59 AINRQGRITDG
-70 NTTMDYDPE
+70 NTTLDYDPE

-87 SLSVACCEY
+87 GLSVACCEY

-134 GTSVGSQKAVR
+134 GTSVGSEKAIR
-145 LLDDKKV
+145 LLNGKKV
-152 PYLFFVNRMDEPN
+152 PFLFFMNRMDEPN
-165 ADFEGVVSRMT
+165 ADFEAVAARMME
-176 DRYGDSVI
+176 RYGPSVI
-184 PLSFPIMKDGKM
+184 PLSFPIMEDGKM

-209 INEKTG
+209 IDKATG
-215 AFEEFEL
+215 KFVEYPLPEE
-222 PSEYT
+222 YNA
-227 DRVDELQDRVNQV
+227 RVDELQEKVNEV
-240 VAVADENLMEKYFS
+240 VAEADDELMEKFFA
-254 GEPFTEDEFRHG
+254 GEKFTEDEFRHG
-266 VHVGFREGKLHPV
+266 VHAGFREGKLHPI
-279 YCGSAFMNW
+279 YCGSAYMNW
-288 GIDFLLNC
+288 GVDFLLNC
-296 IAKDTPP
+296 ISKDTPP
-303 AGKKPALTATLPSGG
+303 AGKKPALEATLPDGS
-318 TQEITCKIE
+318 TQMVSCSIDD
-327 EPMAA
+327 PLAA
-332 FIFKTISDP
+332 FCFKTISDP

-368 REERIGG
+368 KDERIGG
-375 LFFLRGKEQI
+375 LFFLKGKEQI
-385 ATDKVTAGDIGA
+385 STDCITAGDIGA
-397 ASKLVDAD
+397 ASKLSNTD
-405 TNDTLCDRARILEMP
+405 TNDTICDRARILEMP
-420 KIKFPSTCLS
+420 KIKFPQPCLS
-430 KSIVPKKKGD
+430 KSIIPKKKGD
-440 EDKIMTGLAK
+440 EDKIISGLTK
-450 LADGARCFRVETDP
+450 LADEDHCFTVETNP

-477 QLNVLVSQLK
+477 QLKVLVSQLK
-487 TRYNI
+487 NKYNV
-492 DCDLEPLKVPY
+492 DCELGEPKVPY
-503 RETIRKKVKVQGK
+503 REAIRKKVKVQGK

-534 EPNPESE
+534 EPNAETE
-541 ALVFEEKVFGGAV
+541 DLVFEEKVFGGAV

-563 KGLQESVQSGIL
+563 KGLQESVKKGIL

-610 KAGMAAADP
+610 KAGMAAANP
-619 IILEPISKAEIHV
+619 VLLEPISKVEVHI

-643 LNKRRARIV
+643 LNKRRGRIM
-652 GIDADDQGSVIHCAV
+652 GIDADELGSVVNAEV
-667 PSAEMLDYATDL
+667 PTAEMLEYATDL

-687 WFVLSHARYEPAP
+687 WFAMSHVRYEAAP
-700 NDVAQKVIA
+700 PEVAEKVIA
-709 AAKAEQE
+709 SSNVEEE

>member
-1 MWKWH
+1 
-6 IKYFIMEK
+6 
-14 LLKFD
+14 
-19 FEEERLMENYS
+19 MENYS

-59 AVSRQGRITDG
+59 AINRQGRINDG
-70 NTTMDYDPE
+70 NTTLDYDPE

-87 SLSVACCEY
+87 GLSVACCEY

-134 GTSVGSQKAVR
+134 GTSVGSEKAIR
-145 LLDDKKV
+145 LLNGKKV
-152 PYLFFVNRMDEPN
+152 PFLFFMNRMDEPN
-165 ADFEGVVSRMT
+165 ADFDAVAERMME
-176 DRYGDSVI
+176 RYGSSVI
-184 PLSFPIMKDGKM
+184 PLSFPIMEDGKM

-209 INEKTG
+209 IDKATGKFVEFPLPEQYNE
-215 AFEEFEL
+215 
-222 PSEYT
+222 
-227 DRVDELQDRVNQV
+227 RVDELQEKVNEV
-240 VAVADENLMEKYFS
+240 VAEADDELMEKFFA
-254 GEPFTEDEFRHG
+254 GEKFTEDEFRHG
-266 VHVGFREGKLHPV
+266 VHAGFREGKLHPI
-279 YCGSAFMNW
+279 YCGSAYMNW
-288 GIDFLLNC
+288 GVDFLLNC
-296 IAKDTPP
+296 ISKDTPP
-303 AGKKPALTATLPSGG
+303 AGKKPALEATLPDGS
-318 TQEITCKIE
+318 TMMVSCSIDD
-327 EPMAA
+327 PLAA
-332 FIFKTISDP
+332 FCFKTISDP

-368 REERIGG
+368 KDERIGG
-375 LFFLRGKEQI
+375 LFFLKGKEQI
-385 ATDKVTAGDIGA
+385 TTDCITAGDIGA
-397 ASKLVDAD
+397 ASKLANTD
-405 TNDTLCDRARILEMP
+405 TNDTICDRARILEMP
-420 KIKFPSTCLS
+420 KIKFPQPCLS
-430 KSIVPKKKGD
+430 KSIVPLKKGD
-440 EDKIMTGLAK
+440 EDKIISGLTK
-450 LADGARCFRVETDP
+450 LADEDHCFTVETNP

-477 QLNVLVSQLK
+477 QLKVLVSQLK
-487 TRYNI
+487 NKYNV
-492 DCDLEPLKVPY
+492 DCELAEPKVPY
-503 RETIRKKVKVQGK
+503 REAIRKKVKVQGK

-534 EPNPESE
+534 EPNPDSE
-541 ALVFEEKVFGGAV
+541 DLVFEEKVFGGAV

-563 KGLQESVQSGIL
+563 KGLQESIKKGVL

-610 KAGMAAADP
+610 KAGMTQGNP
-619 IILEPISKAEIHV
+619 VLLEPISKVEVHI

-643 LNKRRARIV
+643 LNKRRGRIM
-652 GIDADDQGSVIHCAV
+652 GIDADELGSVVNAEV
-667 PSAEMLDYATDL
+667 PTAEMLEYATDL

-687 WFVLSHARYEPAP
+687 WFAMSHVRYEAAP
-700 NDVAQKVIA
+700 PEVADKVIA
-709 AAKAEQE
+709 ASNVEEE

>member
-1 MWKWH
+1 
-6 IKYFIMEK
+6 
-14 LLKFD
+14 
-19 FEEERLMENYS
+19 MENYS

-50 AEAILFYTK
+50 AEAILYYTK
-59 AVSRQGRITDG
+59 AINRQGRISDG
-70 NTTMDYDPE
+70 NTTLDYDPE

-87 SLSVACCEY
+87 GLSVACCEY

-134 GTSVGSQKAVR
+134 GTSVGSEKAIR
-145 LLDDKKV
+145 LLNGKKV
-152 PYLFFVNRMDEPN
+152 PFLFFMNRMDEPN
-165 ADFEGVVSRMT
+165 ADFEAVAARMME
-176 DRYGDSVI
+176 RYGSSVI
-184 PLSFPIMKDGKM
+184 PLSFPIMEDGKM

-209 INEKTG
+209 IDKATG
-215 AFEEFEL
+215 KFIEYPL
-222 PSEYT
+222 PEQYNA
-227 DRVDELQDRVNQV
+227 RVDELQEKVNEV
-240 VAVADENLMEKYFS
+240 VAEADDELMEKFFA
-254 GEPFTEDEFRHG
+254 GEKFTEDEFRHG
-266 VHVGFREGKLHPV
+266 VHAGFREGKLHPI
-279 YCGSAFMNW
+279 YCGSAYMNW
-288 GIDFLLNC
+288 GVDFLLNC
-296 IAKDTPP
+296 ISKDTPP
-303 AGKKPALTATLPSGG
+303 AGKKPALEATLPDGS
-318 TQEITCKIE
+318 TQMVSCSIDD
-327 EPMAA
+327 PLAA
-332 FIFKTISDP
+332 FCFKTISDP

-368 REERIGG
+368 KDERIGG
-375 LFFLRGKEQI
+375 LFFLKGKEQI
-385 ATDKVTAGDIGA
+385 STDCITAGDIGA
-397 ASKLVDAD
+397 ASKLANTD
-405 TNDTLCDRARILEMP
+405 TNDTICDRARILEMP
-420 KIKFPSTCLS
+420 KIKFPQPCLS
-430 KSIVPKKKGD
+430 KSIVPAKKGD
-440 EDKIMTGLAK
+440 EDKIISGLTK
-450 LADGARCFRVETDP
+450 LADEDHCFTVETNP

-477 QLNVLVSQLK
+477 QLKVLVSQLK
-487 TRYNI
+487 NKYNV
-492 DCDLEPLKVPY
+492 DCELGEPKVPY
-503 RETIRKKVKVQGK
+503 REAIRKKVKVQGK

-534 EPNPESE
+534 EPNAETE
-541 ALVFEEKVFGGAV
+541 DLVFEEKVFGGAV

-563 KGLQESVQSGIL
+563 KGLQESIKKGVL

-610 KAGMAAADP
+610 KAGMTQGNP
-619 IILEPISKAEIHV
+619 VLLEPISKVEVHI

-643 LNKRRARIV
+643 LNKRRGRIM
-652 GIDADDQGSVIHCAV
+652 GIDADELGSVVNAEV
-667 PSAEMLDYATDL
+667 PTAEMLEYATDL

-687 WFVLSHARYEPAP
+687 WFAMSHERYEAAP
-700 NDVAQKVIA
+700 PEVADKVIA
-709 AAKAEQE
+709 ASNVEEE

>member
-1 MWKWH
+1 
-6 IKYFIMEK
+6 
-14 LLKFD
+14 
-19 FEEERLMENYS
+19 MENYS

-50 AEAILFYTK
+50 AEAILYYTK
-59 AVSRQGRITDG
+59 AINRQGRINDG
-70 NTTMDYDPE
+70 NTTLDYDPE

-87 SLSVACCEY
+87 GLSVACCEY

-134 GTSVGSQKAVR
+134 GTSVGSEKAIR
-145 LLDDKKV
+145 LLNGKKV
-152 PYLFFVNRMDEPN
+152 PFLFFMNRMDEPN
-165 ADFEGVVSRMT
+165 ADFEAVAARMME
-176 DRYGDSVI
+176 RYGSSVI
-184 PLSFPIMKDGKM
+184 PLSFPIMEDGKM

-209 INEKTG
+209 IDKATGKFVEYPLPEQYNE
-215 AFEEFEL
+215 
-222 PSEYT
+222 
-227 DRVDELQDRVNQV
+227 RVDELQEKVNEV
-240 VAVADENLMEKYFS
+240 VAEADDALMEKFFA
-254 GEPFTEDEFRHG
+254 GEKFTEDEFRHG
-266 VHVGFREGKLHPV
+266 VHAGFREGKLHPI
-279 YCGSAFMNW
+279 YCGSAYMNW

-296 IAKDTPP
+296 ISKDTPP
-303 AGKKPALTATLPSGG
+303 AGKKPALEATLPDGS
-318 TQEITCKIE
+318 TQMVSCSIDD
-327 EPMAA
+327 PLVA
-332 FIFKTISDP
+332 FCFKTISDP

-368 REERIGG
+368 KDERIGG
-375 LFFLRGKEQI
+375 LFFLKGKEQI
-385 ATDKVTAGDIGA
+385 STDCITAGDIGA
-397 ASKLVDAD
+397 ASKLSNTD
-405 TNDTLCDRARILEMP
+405 TNDTICDRARILEMP
-420 KIKFPSTCLS
+420 KIKFPQPCLS
-430 KSIVPKKKGD
+430 KSIVPTKKGD
-440 EDKIMTGLAK
+440 EDKIISGLTK
-450 LADGARCFRVETDP
+450 LADEDHCFTVETNP

-477 QLNVLVSQLK
+477 QLKVLVSQLK
-487 TRYNI
+487 NKYNV
-492 DCDLEPLKVPY
+492 DCELGEPKVPY
-503 RETIRKKVKVQGK
+503 REAIRKKVKVQGK

-534 EPNPESE
+534 EPNAETE
-541 ALVFEEKVFGGAV
+541 DLVFEEKVFGGAV

-563 KGLQESVQSGIL
+563 KGLQESVKKGIL

-610 KAGMAAADP
+610 KAGMAAANP
-619 IILEPISKAEIHV
+619 VLLEPISKVEVHI

-643 LNKRRARIV
+643 LNKRRGRIM
-652 GIDADDQGSVIHCAV
+652 GIDADELGSVVNAEV
-667 PSAEMLDYATDL
+667 PTAEMLEYATDL

-687 WFVLSHARYEPAP
+687 WFAMSHVRYEAAP
-700 NDVAQKVIA
+700 PEVADKVIA
-709 AAKAEQE
+709 SSNVEEE

>member
-1 MWKWH
+1 
-6 IKYFIMEK
+6 
-14 LLKFD
+14 
-19 FEEERLMENYS
+19 MENYS

-50 AEAILFYTK
+50 AEAILYYTK
-59 AVSRQGRITDG
+59 AINRQGRINDG
-70 NTTMDYDPE
+70 NTTLDYDPE

-87 SLSVACCEY
+87 GLSVACCEY

-134 GTSVGSQKAVR
+134 GTSVGSEKAIR
-145 LLDDKKV
+145 LLNGKKV
-152 PYLFFVNRMDEPN
+152 PFLFFMNRMDEPN
-165 ADFEGVVSRMT
+165 ADFEAVAARMME
-176 DRYGDSVI
+176 RYGPSVI
-184 PLSFPIMKDGKM
+184 PLSFPIMEDGKM

-209 INEKTG
+209 IDKATGKFVEYPLPEQYNE
-215 AFEEFEL
+215 
-222 PSEYT
+222 
-227 DRVDELQDRVNQV
+227 RVDELQEKVNEV
-240 VAVADENLMEKYFS
+240 VAEADDALMEKFFA
-254 GEPFTEDEFRHG
+254 GEKFTEDEFRHG
-266 VHVGFREGKLHPV
+266 VHAGFREGKLHPI
-279 YCGSAFMNW
+279 YCGSAYMNW
-288 GIDFLLNC
+288 GVDFLLNC
-296 IAKDTPP
+296 ISKDTPP
-303 AGKKPALTATLPSGG
+303 AGKKPALEATLPDGG
-318 TQEITCKIE
+318 TQMVGCSIDD
-327 EPMAA
+327 PLVA
-332 FIFKTISDP
+332 FCFKTISDP

-368 REERIGG
+368 KDERIGG
-375 LFFLRGKEQI
+375 LFFLKGKEQI
-385 ATDKVTAGDIGA
+385 TTDCITAGDIGA
-397 ASKLVDAD
+397 ASKLANTD
-405 TNDTLCDRARILEMP
+405 TNDTICDRARILEMP
-420 KIKFPSTCLS
+420 KIKFPQPCLS
-430 KSIVPKKKGD
+430 KSIVPLKKGD
-440 EDKIMTGLAK
+440 EDKIISGLTK
-450 LADGARCFRVETDP
+450 LADEDHCFSVETNP

-477 QLNVLVSQLK
+477 QLKVLVSQLK
-487 TRYNI
+487 NKYNVE
-492 DCDLEPLKVPY
+492 CELGEPKVPY
-503 RETIRKKVKVQGK
+503 REAIRKKVKVQGK

-534 EPNPESE
+534 EPNPEQE
-541 ALVFEEKVFGGAV
+541 GLVFEEKVFGGAV

-563 KGLQESVQSGIL
+563 KGLQESIKKGVL

-610 KAGMAAADP
+610 KAGMTQGNP
-619 IILEPISKAEIHV
+619 VLLEPISTVEVHI
-632 PEDKQ
+632 PEEKQ

-643 LNKRRARIV
+643 LNKRRGRIM
-652 GIDADDQGSVIHCAV
+652 GIDADELGSVVNAEV
-667 PSAEMLDYATDL
+667 PTAEMLEYATDL

-687 WFVLSHARYEPAP
+687 WFAMSHARYEAAP
-700 NDVAQKVIA
+700 PEVAEKVIA
-709 AAKAEQE
+709 ASNVEEE

>member
-1 MWKWH
+1 
-6 IKYFIMEK
+6 MEK
-14 LLKFD
+14 
-19 FEEERLMENYS
+19 YS

-50 AEAILFYTK
+50 AEAILYYTK
-59 AVSRQGRITDG
+59 AINRQGRINDG
-70 NTTMDYDPE
+70 NTTLDYDPE

-87 SLSVACCEY
+87 GLSVACCEY

-134 GTSVGSQKAVR
+134 GTSVGSEKAIR
-145 LLDDKKV
+145 LLNGKKV
-152 PYLFFVNRMDEPN
+152 PFLFFMNRMDEPN
-165 ADFEGVVSRMT
+165 ADFEAVASRMME
-176 DRYGDSVI
+176 RYGSSVI
-184 PLSFPIMKDGKM
+184 PLSFPIMEDGKM

-209 INEKTG
+209 IDKATG
-215 AFEEFEL
+215 KFVEYPLPEE
-222 PSEYT
+222 YNA
-227 DRVDELQDRVNQV
+227 RVDELQEKVNEV
-240 VAVADENLMEKYFS
+240 VAEADEELMEKYFA
-254 GEPFTEDEFRHG
+254 GEKFTEDEFRHG
-266 VHVGFREGKLHPV
+266 VHAGFREGKLHPI
-279 YCGSAFMNW
+279 YCGSAYMNW

-296 IAKDTPP
+296 ISKDTPP
-303 AGKKPALTATLPSGG
+303 AGKKPALEATLPDGS
-318 TQEITCKIE
+318 TQPLACSIDD
-327 EPMAA
+327 PLAA
-332 FIFKTISDP
+332 FCFKTISDP

-368 REERIGG
+368 KDERIGG
-375 LFFLRGKEQI
+375 LFFLKGKEQI
-385 ATDKVTAGDIGA
+385 STDCITAGDIGA
-397 ASKLVDAD
+397 ASKLSNTD
-405 TNDTLCDRARILEMP
+405 TNDTICDRARIVELP
-420 KIKFPSTCLS
+420 KIKFPQPCLS
-430 KSIVPKKKGD
+430 KSIVPTKKGD
-440 EDKIMTGLAK
+440 EDKIISGLTK
-450 LADGARCFRVETDP
+450 LADEDHCFTVETNP

-477 QLNVLVSQLK
+477 QLKVLVSQLK
-487 TRYNI
+487 NKYNV
-492 DCDLEPLKVPY
+492 DCELGEPKVPY
-503 RETIRKKVKVQGK
+503 REAIRKKVKVQGK

-534 EPNPESE
+534 EPNAETE
-541 ALVFEEKVFGGAV
+541 DLVFEEKVFGGAV

-563 KGLQESVQSGIL
+563 KGLQESVKKGIL

-610 KAGMAAADP
+610 KAGMAAANP
-619 IILEPISKAEIHV
+619 VLLEPISKVEVHI

-643 LNKRRARIV
+643 LNKRRGRIM
-652 GIDADDQGSVIHCAV
+652 GIDADELGSVVNAEV
-667 PSAEMLDYATDL
+667 PTAEMLEYATDL

-687 WFVLSHARYEPAP
+687 WFAMSHVRYEAAP
-700 NDVAQKVIA
+700 PEVADKVIA
-709 AAKAEQE
+709 ASNVEEE

>member
-1 MWKWH
+1 
-6 IKYFIMEK
+6 
-14 LLKFD
+14 
-19 FEEERLMENYS
+19 MENYS

-50 AEAILFYTK
+50 AEAILYYTK
-59 AVSRQGRITDG
+59 AINRQGRISDG
-70 NTTMDYDPE
+70 NTTLDYDPE

-87 SLSVACCEY
+87 GLSVACCEY

-134 GTSVGSQKAVR
+134 GTSVGSEKAIR
-145 LLDDKKV
+145 LLNGKKV
-152 PYLFFVNRMDEPN
+152 PFLFFMNRMDEPN
-165 ADFEGVVSRMT
+165 ADFEAVAARMME
-176 DRYGDSVI
+176 RYGSSVI
-184 PLSFPIMKDGKM
+184 PLSFPIMEDGKM

-209 INEKTG
+209 IDKATG
-215 AFEEFEL
+215 KFVEYPL
-222 PSEYT
+222 PEQYNA
-227 DRVDELQDRVNQV
+227 RVDELQEKVNEV
-240 VAVADENLMEKYFS
+240 VAEADDELMEKFFA
-254 GEPFTEDEFRHG
+254 GEKFTEDEFRHG
-266 VHVGFREGKLHPV
+266 VHAGFREGKLHPI
-279 YCGSAFMNW
+279 YCGSAYMNW
-288 GIDFLLNC
+288 GVDFLLNC
-296 IAKDTPP
+296 ISKDTPP
-303 AGKKPALTATLPSGG
+303 AGKKPALEATLPDGS
-318 TQEITCKIE
+318 TQMVSCSIDD
-327 EPMAA
+327 PLAA
-332 FIFKTISDP
+332 FCFKTISDP

-368 REERIGG
+368 KDERIGG
-375 LFFLRGKEQI
+375 LFFLKGKEQI
-385 ATDKVTAGDIGA
+385 TTDCITAGDIGA
-397 ASKLVDAD
+397 ASKLANTD
-405 TNDTLCDRARILEMP
+405 TNDTICDRARILEMP
-420 KIKFPSTCLS
+420 KIKFPQPCLS
-430 KSIVPKKKGD
+430 KSIVPAKKGD
-440 EDKIMTGLAK
+440 EDKIISGLTK
-450 LADGARCFRVETDP
+450 LADEDHCFTVETNP

-477 QLNVLVSQLK
+477 QLKVLVSQLK
-487 TRYNI
+487 NKYNV
-492 DCDLEPLKVPY
+492 DCELGEPKVPY
-503 RETIRKKVKVQGK
+503 REAIRKKVKVQGK

-534 EPNPESE
+534 EPNAETE
-541 ALVFEEKVFGGAV
+541 DLVFEEKVFGGAV

-563 KGLQESVQSGIL
+563 KGLQESVKKGIL

-610 KAGMAAADP
+610 KAGMAAANP
-619 IILEPISKAEIHV
+619 VLLEPISKVEVHI

-643 LNKRRARIV
+643 LNKRRGRIM
-652 GIDADDQGSVIHCAV
+652 GIDADELGSVVNAEV
-667 PSAEMLDYATDL
+667 PTAEMLEYATDL

-687 WFVLSHARYEPAP
+687 WFAMSHVRYEAAP
-700 NDVAQKVIA
+700 PEVAEKVIA
-709 AAKAEQE
+709 SSNVEEE

>member
-1 MWKWH
+1 
-6 IKYFIMEK
+6 
-14 LLKFD
+14 
-19 FEEERLMENYS
+19 MENYS

-50 AEAILFYTK
+50 AEAILYYTK
-59 AVSRQGRITDG
+59 AINRQGRINDG
-70 NTTMDYDPE
+70 NTTLDYDPE

-87 SLSVACCEY
+87 GLSVACCEY

-118 GIRIADSGVIM
+118 GIRIADSGIIM

-134 GTSVGSQKAVR
+134 GTSVGSEKAIR
-145 LLDDKKV
+145 LLNGKKV
-152 PYLFFVNRMDEPN
+152 PFLFFMNRMDEPN
-165 ADFEGVVSRMT
+165 ADFEAVAARMME
-176 DRYGDSVI
+176 RYGSSVI
-184 PLSFPIMKDGKM
+184 PLSFPIMEDGKM

-209 INEKTG
+209 IDKATGKFVEYPLPEQYNE
-215 AFEEFEL
+215 
-222 PSEYT
+222 
-227 DRVDELQDRVNQV
+227 RVDELQEKVNEV
-240 VAVADENLMEKYFS
+240 VAEADDALMEKFFA
-254 GEPFTEDEFRHG
+254 GEKFTEDEFRHG
-266 VHVGFREGKLHPV
+266 VHAGFREGKLHPI
-279 YCGSAFMNW
+279 YCGSAYMNW

-296 IAKDTPP
+296 ISKDTPP
-303 AGKKPALTATLPSGG
+303 AGKKPALEATLPDGS
-318 TQEITCKIE
+318 TQPLECSIDD
-327 EPMAA
+327 PLAA
-332 FIFKTISDP
+332 FCFKTISDP

-368 REERIGG
+368 KDERIGG
-375 LFFLRGKEQI
+375 LFFLKGKEQI
-385 ATDKVTAGDIGA
+385 STDCITAGDIGA
-397 ASKLVDAD
+397 ASKLSNTD
-405 TNDTLCDRARILEMP
+405 TNDTICDRARIVELP
-420 KIKFPSTCLS
+420 KIKFPQPCLS
-430 KSIVPKKKGD
+430 KSIVPTKKGD
-440 EDKIMTGLAK
+440 EDKIISGLTK
-450 LADGARCFRVETDP
+450 LADEDHCFTVETNP

-477 QLNVLVSQLK
+477 QLKVLVSQLK
-487 TRYNI
+487 NKYNV
-492 DCDLEPLKVPY
+492 DCELGEPKVPY
-503 RETIRKKVKVQGK
+503 REAIRKKVKVQGK

-534 EPNPESE
+534 EPNAETE
-541 ALVFEEKVFGGAV
+541 DLVFEEKVFGGAV

-563 KGLQESVQSGIL
+563 KGLQESVKKGIL

-610 KAGMAAADP
+610 KAGMAAANP
-619 IILEPISKAEIHV
+619 VLLEPISKVEVHI
-632 PEDKQ
+632 PEEKQ

-643 LNKRRARIV
+643 LNKRRGRIM
-652 GIDADDQGSVIHCAV
+652 GIDADELGSVVNAEV
-667 PSAEMLDYATDL
+667 PTAEMLEYATDL

-687 WFVLSHARYEPAP
+687 WFAMSHVRYEAAP
-700 NDVAQKVIA
+700 PEVADKVIA
-709 AAKAEQE
+709 ASNVEEE

>member
-1 MWKWH
+1 
-6 IKYFIMEK
+6 
-14 LLKFD
+14 
-19 FEEERLMENYS
+19 MENYS

-50 AEAILFYTK
+50 AEAILYYTK
-59 AVSRQGRITDG
+59 AINRQGRINDG
-70 NTTMDYDPE
+70 NTTLDYDPE

-87 SLSVACCEY
+87 GLSVACCEY

-134 GTSVGSQKAVR
+134 GTSVGSEKAIR
-145 LLDDKKV
+145 LLNGKKV
-152 PYLFFVNRMDEPN
+152 PFLFFMNRMDEPN
-165 ADFEGVVSRMT
+165 ADFEAVAARMME
-176 DRYGDSVI
+176 RYGSSVI
-184 PLSFPIMKDGKM
+184 PLSFPIMEDGKM

-209 INEKTG
+209 IDKATG
-215 AFEEFEL
+215 KFIEYPL
-222 PSEYT
+222 PEQYNA
-227 DRVDELQDRVNQV
+227 RVDELQEKVNEV
-240 VAVADENLMEKYFS
+240 VAEADDELMEKFFA
-254 GEPFTEDEFRHG
+254 GEKFTEDEFRHG
-266 VHVGFREGKLHPV
+266 VHAGFREGKLHPI
-279 YCGSAFMNW
+279 YCGSAYMNW
-288 GIDFLLNC
+288 GVDFLLNC
-296 IAKDTPP
+296 ISKDTPP
-303 AGKKPALTATLPSGG
+303 AGKKPALEATLPDGS
-318 TQEITCKIE
+318 TQMVSCSIDD
-327 EPMAA
+327 PLAA
-332 FIFKTISDP
+332 FCFKTISDP

-368 REERIGG
+368 KDERIGG
-375 LFFLRGKEQI
+375 LFFLKGKEQI
-385 ATDKVTAGDIGA
+385 STDCITAGDIGA
-397 ASKLVDAD
+397 ASKLANTD
-405 TNDTLCDRARILEMP
+405 TNDTICDRARILEMP
-420 KIKFPSTCLS
+420 KIKFPQPCLS
-430 KSIVPKKKGD
+430 KSIIPAKKGD
-440 EDKIMTGLAK
+440 EDKIISGLTK
-450 LADGARCFRVETDP
+450 LADEDHCFTVETNP

-477 QLNVLVSQLK
+477 QLKVLVSQLK
-487 TRYNI
+487 NKYNV
-492 DCDLEPLKVPY
+492 DCELGEPKVPY
-503 RETIRKKVKVQGK
+503 REAIRKKVKVQGK

-534 EPNPESE
+534 EPNPETE
-541 ALVFEEKVFGGAV
+541 DLVFEEKVFGGAV

-563 KGLQESVQSGIL
+563 KGLQESIKKGVL

-610 KAGMAAADP
+610 KAGMAAANP
-619 IILEPISKAEIHV
+619 VLLEPISKVEVHI

-643 LNKRRARIV
+643 LNKRRGRIM
-652 GIDADDQGSVIHCAV
+652 GIDADELGSVVNAEV
-667 PSAEMLDYATDL
+667 PTAEMLEYATDL

-687 WFVLSHARYEPAP
+687 WFAMSHVRYEAAP
-700 NDVAQKVIA
+700 PEVAEKVIA
-709 AAKAEQE
+709 SSNVEEE